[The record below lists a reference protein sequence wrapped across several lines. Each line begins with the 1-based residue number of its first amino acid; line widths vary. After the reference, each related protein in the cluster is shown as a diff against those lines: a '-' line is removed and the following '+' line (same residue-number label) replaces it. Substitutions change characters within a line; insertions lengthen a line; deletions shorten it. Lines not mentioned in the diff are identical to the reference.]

1 LPKIRLNEIQS
12 RKFKNGLR
20 LDLNRVYYKPL
31 EGSQAV
37 YDHNGVFLG
46 LAILDLDKMELV
58 IEKMF
63 AERESSV

>member
-1 LPKIRLNEIQS
+1 
-12 RKFKNGLR
+12 
-20 LDLNRVYYKPL
+20 
-31 EGSQAV
+31 
-37 YDHNGVFLG
+37 VFLG